1 MDFFNNIVSY
11 VSELSSLELSYMFV
25 IAFMFVLA
33 IIDLTVGVS
42 NDAVNFLS
50 SAVGSRAAKI
60 KHVLIVAAIGVFVG
74 ASFSSGMMDVAR
86 HGIFT
91 PGYFSFEKIM
101 CIYLAVVISDVF
113 LLDLFNSL
121 GLPTSTTVSMVFEL
135 LGASFITA
143 LISSSGAGLGMLN
156 TSKAMTIIISIFL
169 SVAIAF
175 VFGLI
180 VQWISRVIFTFHYR
194 KSKNLGRK
202 IGLYGGFASTS
213 IIYFML
219 VKGLK
224 GSTLKA
230 SLPLAVQNFV
240 FEDTTMFLLYSFIVL
255 TVLMQVLHWCKV
267 NVLKIVVLMGTF
279 SLAMAFA
286 GNDLVNF
293 IGVTLAGLESFQ
305 DFVANGA
312 GNAADF
318 LMTSLNP
325 AKFKGVP
332 GTPTAPGVSNPTN
345 VLFLIGAGA
354 VMVYA
359 LFTSKKARKVLQT
372 SIDLSSQQN
381 EENDMFGT
389 SSVARNLVRV
399 TTKMIDAVSRNTP
412 DGVKRWIG
420 KRFAPLE
427 EREDVAFD
435 LVRASVNLVLA
446 GLLIAV
452 GTSFQ
457 LPLSTTYVTF
467 MVGMG
472 SSLADRAW
480 SRESAVYRV
489 TGVVSVIG
497 GWFITAGAAF
507 IIAALV
513 ATILNYGGIVAM
525 YIMIAIVIY
534 LLIRS
539 HVNYNK
545 KKSEEKADEKM
556 DVILKSEN
564 QDEVWDNLKA
574 HTAETLAHTLTFSA
588 EAYKKM
594 FDSFSR
600 DALRPLKSTLIKIV
614 EEKALMKKQRR
625 AETRGL
631 QRIDQQMAFE
641 RSTWYHLCTNS
652 CQQMLNTLTRI
663 GEPMREHA
671 DNSFNPLS
679 KKYVEEFSPY
689 CNNVYKVLKD
699 INEIIATGDYT
710 NAEEVSTRA
719 KNLKHQ
725 LANLRKE
732 QTMRLH
738 QSNGSL
744 RMDFVYL
751 NLIQE
756 SHELLSEVR
765 NLLRGG
771 NKFFA
776 LQVTPSEEPKL

>member
-1 MDFFNNIVSY
+1 MDFINGILSY
-11 VSELSSLELSYMFV
+11 VSNLSSLELSYMFV
-25 IAFMFVLA
+25 VLFMFTLA

-50 SAVGSRAAKI
+50 AAVGSKAAKL
-60 KHVLIVAAIGVFVG
+60 KHVLLVAAVGVFVG

-86 HGIFT
+86 HGIFE
-91 PGYFSFEKIM
+91 PAFFSFSNIM

-143 LISSSGAGLGMLN
+143 IITSGGAGLGMLN
-156 TSKAMTIIISIFL
+156 TDRALTIIISIFL

-175 VFGLI
+175 IFGLV
-180 VQWISRVIFTFHYR
+180 VQWISRIIFTFHYR
-194 KSKNLGRK
+194 KNLGRK
-202 IGLYGGFASTS
+202 IGIYGGFATTA

-224 GSTLKA
+224 GSA
-230 SLPLAVQNFV
+230 IVDMLPDRIEHFV
-240 FEDTTMFLLYSFIVL
+240 FEETIYFLLVAFVFFTL
-255 TVLMQVLHWCKV
+255 LMQLLHWCRV

-293 IGVTLAGLESFQ
+293 IGVTLAGFESFK

-312 GNAADF
+312 GFTVDTF
-318 LMTSLNP
+318 MMDSLMPIDEGGEPNQ
-325 AKFKGVP
+325 
-332 GTPTAPGVSNPTN
+332 TPVF
-345 VLFLIGAGA
+345 FLIGAGA

-381 EENDMFGT
+381 EENEMFGT
-389 SSVARNLVRV
+389 SSIARNMVRSV
-399 TTKMIDAVSRNTP
+399 TKMVDAVSHKTPQRVKSWLNT
-412 DGVKRWIG
+412 
-420 KRFAPLE
+420 RFTPLE

-452 GTSFQ
+452 GTSFK

-480 SRESAVYRV
+480 GRESAVYRV
-489 TGVVSVIG
+489 TGVVSVVG

-507 IIAALV
+507 IIAAMV
-513 ATILNYGGIVAM
+513 ATVLNYGGIVAM
-525 YIMIAIVIY
+525 YIMIALVVY

-539 HVNYNK
+539 HINYNK
-545 KKSEEKADEKM
+545 KKSSEKVDEKM
-556 DVILKSEN
+556 LVVLKSEN
-564 QDEVWDNLKA
+564 QEEVWENLKS
-574 HTAETLAHTLTFSA
+574 HTAETLSHTLVFSA
-588 EAYKKM
+588 DTYKTM
-594 FDSFSR
+594 FESFSK
-600 DALRPLKSTLIKIV
+600 DALRPLKSSLIKIV

-631 QRIDQQMAFE
+631 QRIDQQLAFE
-641 RSTWYHLCTNS
+641 RGTWYHLCTNS

-663 GEPMREHA
+663 GEPMKEHA
-671 DNSFNPLS
+671 DNSFSPLS
-679 KKYVEEFSPY
+679 KMYIEEFSPFCRDIY
-689 CNNVYKVLKD
+689 NVLKD
-699 INEIIATGDYT
+699 INEIISTGNYSGS
-710 NAEEVSTRA
+710 EEVSARA
-719 KNLKHQ
+719 KHLKHT

-738 QSNGSL
+738 QNKGSL

-765 NLLRGG
+765 NLLRGS
-771 NKFFA
+771 NKLFA
-776 LQVTPSEEPKL
+776 PKGTNVTPEEEK

>member
-1 MDFFNNIVSY
+1 MDFLNGITSY
-11 VSELSSLELSYMFV
+11 FMGLSSVELSYLFV
-25 IAFMFVLA
+25 VLFMFTLA
-33 IIDLTVGVS
+33 VVDLTVGVS

-50 SAVGSRAAKI
+50 AAVGSKAAKI
-60 KHVLIVAAIGVFVG
+60 KHVLIVAAVGVFVG

-86 HGIFT
+86 HGIFD
-91 PGYFSFEKIM
+91 PSFFSFENVM

-135 LGASFITA
+135 LGASFMTAIIT
-143 LISSSGAGLGMLN
+143 SGGAGLEMLN
-156 TSKAMTIIISIFL
+156 TDRALTIIISIFL

-175 VFGLI
+175 VFGLV
-180 VQWISRVIFTFHYR
+180 VQWISRIFFTFHYR
-194 KSKNLGRK
+194 KNLGRK
-202 IGLYGGFASTS
+202 IGVYGGFATTA

-219 VKGLK
+219 IKGLK
-224 GSTLKA
+224 GSALI
-230 SLPLAVQNFV
+230 SYLPQNVYDMIYGDTVVFLLCAFV
-240 FEDTTMFLLYSFIVL
+240 FFSL
-255 TVLMQVLHWCKV
+255 LMQLLHWCKV

-293 IGVTLAGLESFQ
+293 IGVTLAGFESFN

-312 GNAADF
+312 GF
-318 LMTSLNP
+318 TIETFKMTSLMP
-325 AKFKGVP
+325 VEEGGVP
-332 GTPTAPGVSNPTN
+332 NRTPIYY
-345 VLFLIGAGA
+345 LIGAGA

-381 EENDMFGT
+381 EENEMFGT
-389 SSVARNLVRV
+389 SSIARNMVRAV
-399 TTKMIDAVSRNTP
+399 TKMVDAVSHKTP
-412 DGVKRWIG
+412 AGVKSWLN

-427 EREDVAFD
+427 EREDAAFD

-452 GTSFQ
+452 GTSLK

-480 SRESAVYRV
+480 GRESAVYRV
-489 TGVVSVIG
+489 TGVVSVVG

-513 ATILNYGGIVAM
+513 VTILNYGGVVAM
-525 YIMIAIVIY
+525 YIMIALVVY
-534 LLIRS
+534 LLVRS
-539 HVNYNK
+539 HINYNK
-545 KKSEEKADEKM
+545 KKSTEKADEKM
-556 DVILKSEN
+556 LVVLKSN
-564 QDEVWDNLKA
+564 DKDEVWDSLKS
-574 HTAETLAHTLTFSA
+574 HTADTLAHTLAFSA
-588 EAYKKM
+588 ETYKTM
-594 FDSFSR
+594 FESFSK
-600 DALRPLKSTLIKIV
+600 DALRPLKSSLIRIV
-614 EEKALMKKQRR
+614 EEKALMKKERR

-631 QRIDQQMAFE
+631 QRIDQQLAFE

-663 GEPMREHA
+663 GEPMKEHA
-671 DNSFNPLS
+671 DNSFSPLS
-679 KKYVEEFSPY
+679 KLYVEEFSPY
-689 CNNVYKVLKD
+689 CRDVYNVLKD
-699 INEIIATGDYT
+699 INDIIQTGNY
-710 NAEEVSTRA
+710 NGAEEVSSRA
-719 KNLKHQ
+719 KHLKHS

-738 QSNGSL
+738 QSDGSL

-765 NLLRGG
+765 NLLRGS

-776 LQVTPSEEPKL
+776 PVADSENKG

>member
-11 VSELSSLELSYMFV
+11 VSGLGSLELSYMFV
-25 IAFMFVLA
+25 IAFMFTLA

-60 KHVLIVAAIGVFVG
+60 KHVLIVAAVGVFVG

-86 HGIFT
+86 HGIFD
-91 PGYFSFEKIM
+91 PSFFTFQNVM

-143 LISSSGAGLGMLN
+143 LLSSSGQGLGMLN
-156 TSKAMTIIISIFL
+156 TDKAMTIIISIFL

-175 VFGLI
+175 IFGLV
-180 VQWISRVIFTFHYR
+180 VQWISRVIFTFHY
-194 KSKNLGRK
+194 KKNLGRK
-202 IGLYGGFASTS
+202 IGLYGGFASTA
-213 IIYFML
+213 ILYFMV

-224 GSTLKA
+224 GSSIKTM
-230 SLPLAVQNFV
+230 LPLAVQELV
-240 FEDTTMFLLYSFIVL
+240 FEDTTKFILCAFVVM
-255 TVLMQVLHWCKV
+255 TVLMQLLHWCKV

-305 DFVANGA
+305 TLVANG
-312 GNAADF
+312 GDIN
-318 LMTSLNP
+318 MTMGSLNLP
-325 AKFKGVP
+325 A
-332 GTPTAPGVSNPTN
+332 TTN
-345 VLFLIGAGA
+345 ILFLIGAGA

-389 SSVARNLVRV
+389 SSVARNLVRAV
-399 TTKMIDAVSRNTP
+399 TKLVDAVTKNTP
-412 DGVKRWIG
+412 DSVKRWIA

-452 GTSFQ
+452 GTSLK

-489 TGVVSVIG
+489 TGVVSVVG

-513 ATILNYGGIVAM
+513 GTILNYGGIVAM

-539 HVNYNK
+539 HIAYNK
-545 KKSEEKADEKM
+545 KKITEKVDEKM
-556 DVILKSEN
+556 NVILKSED
-564 QDEVWDNLKA
+564 QSEVWENLKA
-574 HTAETLAHTLTFSA
+574 HTAETLTHTLTFSA

-594 FDSFSR
+594 FESFSK

-625 AETRGL
+625 SETRGL

-671 DNSFNPLS
+671 DHSFNPLS
-679 KKYVEEFSPY
+679 KSYVEEFSPY
-689 CNNVYKVLKD
+689 CSDVYEVLND
-699 INEIIATGDYT
+699 INNIIATGDYT

-719 KNLKHQ
+719 KELKHK

-776 LQVTPSEEPKL
+776 LQVTTEVEPKL

>member
-1 MDFFNNIVSY
+1 MDFLNNIISY
-11 VSELSSLELSYMFV
+11 VSGLGSLELSYMFV
-25 IAFMFVLA
+25 IAFMFALA

-50 SAVGSRAAKI
+50 SAVGSRAASVKR
-60 KHVLIVAAIGVFVG
+60 VLIVAAVGVFVG

-86 HGIFT
+86 HGIFN
-91 PGYFSFEKIM
+91 PSFFTFQNVM

-143 LISSSGAGLGMLN
+143 LLSSSGQGLGMLN
-156 TSKAMTIIISIFL
+156 TDKAMTIIISIFL

-175 VFGLI
+175 VFGAV
-180 VQWISRVIFTFHYR
+180 VQWISRVVFTFHYR
-194 KSKNLGRK
+194 KNLGRK
-202 IGLYGGFASTS
+202 IGLFGGFASTA
-213 IIYFML
+213 IIYFMI

-224 GSTLKA
+224 GSSIKTM
-230 SLPLAVQNFV
+230 LPLAVQEFV
-240 FEDTTMFLLYSFIVL
+240 FEDTTKFILCAFVVL
-255 TVLMQVLHWCKV
+255 TVIMQLLHWCKV

-305 DFVANGA
+305 AFVANG
-312 GNAADF
+312 GDVT
-318 LMTSLNP
+318 MSMETLNMP
-325 AKFKGVP
+325 A
-332 GTPTAPGVSNPTN
+332 TTN
-345 VLFLIGAGA
+345 VLFLVGAGA

-381 EENDMFGT
+381 EENEMFGT
-389 SSVARNLVRV
+389 SSVARNLVRAV
-399 TTKMIDAVSRNTP
+399 TKLVDAVTKNTP
-412 DGVKRWIG
+412 DSVKQWIG
-420 KRFAPLE
+420 KRFTPLE

-435 LVRASVNLVLA
+435 LIRASVNLVLA

-452 GTSFQ
+452 GTSLK

-507 IIAALV
+507 LIAALV
-513 ATILNYGGIVAM
+513 ATVLNYGGVVAM

-539 HVNYNK
+539 HITYNK
-545 KKSEEKADEKM
+545 KKSTETVDEKM
-556 DVILKSEN
+556 NVILKSED
-564 QDEVWDNLKA
+564 QDEVWNNLKA
-574 HTAETLAHTLTFSA
+574 HTAETLTHTLAFSA

-594 FDSFSR
+594 FESFSK

-631 QRIDQQMAFE
+631 QRIDQQVAFE

-671 DNSFNPLS
+671 DHSFNPLS
-679 KKYVEEFSPY
+679 KSYVEEFSPY
-689 CNNVYKVLKD
+689 CNDVYKVL
-699 INEIIATGDYT
+699 NEINGIIASGDYS

-719 KNLKHQ
+719 KVLKHQ

-738 QSNGSL
+738 KSNGSL

-776 LQVTPSEEPKL
+776 LQVTSAEEPKL

>member
-60 KHVLIVAAIGVFVG
+60 KHVLIVAALGVFVG

-86 HGIFT
+86 HGIFN
-91 PGYFSFEKIM
+91 PSFFTFQNVM

-143 LISSSGAGLGMLN
+143 IIASGGAGTGMLN
-156 TSKAMTIIISIFL
+156 TGKAMEIIISIFL
-169 SVAIAF
+169 SVAVAF
-175 VFGLI
+175 IFGFI

-194 KSKNLGRK
+194 KNMGRK
-202 IGLYGGFASTS
+202 IGLYGGFASTA
-213 IIYFML
+213 IIYFMV
-219 VKGLK
+219 VKGMAKSNLK
-224 GSTLKA
+224 SA
-230 SLPLAVQNFV
+230 LPDFI
-240 FEDTTMFLLYSFIVL
+240 FTDTTTFILCTFVVM

-267 NVLKIVVLMGTF
+267 NVLKVVVLMGTF

-293 IGVTLAGLESFQ
+293 IGVTLAGLESFE
-305 DFVANGA
+305 G
-312 GNAADF
+312 
-318 LMTSLNP
+318 L
-325 AKFKGVP
+325 
-332 GTPTAPGVSNPTN
+332 VSNGGDVSLPIASLSGDSKTP
-345 VLFLIGAGA
+345 VFFLVAAGA
-354 VMVYA
+354 IMVYA

-381 EENDMFGT
+381 EESDMFGT
-389 SSVARNLVRV
+389 SSVARNLVRA
-399 TTKMIDAVSRNTP
+399 TTKLVDAVTRNTP
-412 DGVKRWIG
+412 AGVKKWIG
-420 KRFAPLE
+420 KRFTPLE

-452 GTSFQ
+452 GTSLK

-489 TGVVSVIG
+489 TGVVSVVG

-507 IIAALV
+507 MIAALV

-525 YIMIAIVIY
+525 YIMIAVVIY

-539 HVNYNK
+539 HINYNK
-545 KKSEEKADEKM
+545 KKSEEKVDEKM
-556 DVILKSEN
+556 NVILKSEN

-574 HTAETLAHTLTFSA
+574 HTAETLTHTLSFSA

-600 DALRPLKSTLIKIV
+600 DALRPLKSTLIRIV

-699 INEIIATGDYT
+699 INTIIATGDYT

-776 LQVTPSEEPKL
+776 LQVTTEDVEPKL

>member
-1 MDFFNNIVSY
+1 MDFLNNIISY
-11 VSELSSLELSYMFV
+11 VSDMGAAELSYLFV
-25 IAFMFVLA
+25 VIFMFSLA

-50 SAVGSRAAKI
+50 SAVGSKAAKI
-60 KHVLIVAAIGVFVG
+60 KHVLIVAALGIFIG
-74 ASFSSGMMDVAR
+74 ATFSSGMMDVAR
-86 HGIFT
+86 HGIFD
-91 PGYFSFEKIM
+91 PGFFSFRNVM

-143 LISSSGAGLGMLN
+143 LISRGGAGLGMLN
-156 TSKAMTIIISIFL
+156 TDRALTIIISIFL

-175 VFGLI
+175 LFGLL
-180 VQWISRVIFTFHYR
+180 VQWLSRIIFTFHY
-194 KSKNLGRK
+194 KKNLGRK
-202 IGLYGGFASTS
+202 IGLYGGFATTA
-213 IIYFML
+213 ILYFML
-219 VKGLK
+219 IKGLK
-224 GSTLKA
+224 GSALVGF
-230 SLPLAVQNFV
+230 LPESVHHLV
-240 FEDTTMFLLYSFIVL
+240 FEQTGLFLLYSFVFFTL
-255 TVLMQVLHWCKV
+255 LMQLLHFCKV
-267 NVLKIVVLMGTF
+267 NVLKIIVLMGTF

-293 IGVTLAGLESFQ
+293 IGVTLAGFESFK

-312 GNAADF
+312 GQVDTF
-318 LMTSLNP
+318 MMGSLNLP
-325 AKFKGVP
+325 AKTSV
-332 GTPTAPGVSNPTN
+332 V
-345 VLFLIGAGA
+345 FLIAAGA
-354 VMVYA
+354 IMVYA

-381 EENDMFGT
+381 EEGEMFGT
-389 SSVARNLVRV
+389 SSIARNMVR
-399 TTKMIDAVSRNTP
+399 AVSKLVDATMRNTP
-412 DGVKRWIG
+412 ESVKKWIG
-420 KRFAPLE
+420 KRFTPLE

-452 GTSFQ
+452 GTSLK

-480 SRESAVYRV
+480 GRESAVYRV
-489 TGVVSVIG
+489 TGVVSVVG

-513 ATILNYGGIVAM
+513 ATIMNYGGVVAM
-525 YIMIAIVIY
+525 YIMIALVVY
-534 LLIRS
+534 LLIHS
-539 HVNYNK
+539 HIQYNK
-545 KKSEEKADEKM
+545 KKSAEKVDEKM
-556 DVILKSEN
+556 LTILKSED
-564 QDEVWDNLKA
+564 QEEVWNNLVLHA
-574 HTAETLAHTLTFSA
+574 AETLTHTLTFSA
-588 EAYKKM
+588 KTYKKM
-594 FDSFSR
+594 FESFSK
-600 DALRPLKSTLIKIV
+600 DELRPLRSTLIKIV
-614 EEKALMKKQRR
+614 EEKAFMKKERR
-625 AETRGL
+625 SETRGL
-631 QRIDQQMAFE
+631 QRIEQNLAFE

-663 GEPMREHA
+663 GEPMKEHA
-671 DNSFNPLS
+671 ENSFSPLS
-679 KKYVEEFSPY
+679 KVYVDEFAPFCSDIY
-689 CNNVYKVLKD
+689 DVLKD
-699 INEIIATGDYT
+699 INDIIATGNY
-710 NAEEVSTRA
+710 NVAEEVSERA

-725 LANLRKE
+725 LANLRKV

-738 QSNGSL
+738 QSKGSL

-776 LQVTPSEEPKL
+776 PVTDDDVADKKL

>member
-1 MDFFNNIVSY
+1 MDIVSF
-11 VSELSSLELSYMFV
+11 VSNLSTVELSYMFV
-25 IAFMFVLA
+25 VLFMFTLA

-50 SAVGSRAAKI
+50 AAVGSKAAKI
-60 KHVLIVAAIGVFVG
+60 KHVLLVAAIGVFIG
-74 ASFSSGMMDVAR
+74 AAFSSGMMDVAR
-86 HGIFT
+86 HGIFD
-91 PGYFSFEKIM
+91 PSHFSFANVM

-135 LGASFITA
+135 LGASFMTA
-143 LISSSGAGLGMLN
+143 LLSSSDAGLGMLN
-156 TSKAMTIIISIFL
+156 TDRALTIIISIFL

-175 VFGLI
+175 IFGLI
-180 VQWISRVIFTFHYR
+180 VQWISRVIFAFHYR
-194 KSKNLGRK
+194 KHLGRK
-202 IGLYGGFASTS
+202 IGLYGGFATTA

-224 GSTLKA
+224 GSALVGL
-230 SLPLAVQNFV
+230 LPENVQHFV
-240 FEDTTMFLLYSFIVL
+240 FEDTMLFLLCAFTFFTL
-255 TVLMQVLHWCKV
+255 LMQVLHWCKV

-293 IGVTLAGLESFQ
+293 IGVTLAGFESFK

-312 GNAADF
+312 GAVDSF
-318 LMTSLNP
+318 MMSSLNLP
-325 AKFKGVP
+325 AKTSVW
-332 GTPTAPGVSNPTN
+332 
-345 VLFLIGAGA
+345 FLIGAGA
-354 VMVYA
+354 IMVYA

-372 SIDLSSQQN
+372 SIDLSSQQDEGN
-381 EENDMFGT
+381 EMFGT
-389 SSVARNLVRV
+389 SSIARNMVRV
-399 TTKMIDAVSRNTP
+399 VSKSVDVVSRKTP
-412 DGVKRWIG
+412 QGIKNWVN
-420 KRFAPLE
+420 KRFTPLE

-446 GLLIAV
+446 GLLIAL
-452 GTSFQ
+452 GTSLK

-480 SRESAVYRV
+480 GRESAVYRV
-489 TGVVSVIG
+489 TGVVSVVG

-507 IIAALV
+507 ILAALV
-513 ATILNYGGIVAM
+513 ATILNFGGVIAM
-525 YIMIAIVIY
+525 YVMIALVVY
-534 LLIRS
+534 LLVRS
-539 HVNYNK
+539 HINYNK
-545 KKSEEKADEKM
+545 KKSAEKVDEKM
-556 DVILKSEN
+556 NVVLKSDDKE
-564 QDEVWDNLKA
+564 EVWGNLKEHA
-574 HTAETLAHTLTFSA
+574 AETLTHTLGFSA
-588 EAYKKM
+588 ETYRVM
-594 FDSFSR
+594 FEAFSKDS
-600 DALRPLKSTLIKIV
+600 LRPLKSALIKIV
-614 EEKALMKKQRR
+614 EEKAFMKKERR
-625 AETRGL
+625 SETRGL
-631 QRIDQQMAFE
+631 QRIDQQLAFE

-663 GEPMREHA
+663 GEPMKEHA
-671 DNSFNPLS
+671 DNSFSPLS
-679 KKYVEEFSPY
+679 KIYVEEFSPY
-689 CNNVYKVLKD
+689 CRDVYNVLKD
-699 INEIIATGDYT
+699 INEIIASGDYSS
-710 NAEEVSTRA
+710 AEEVSSRA
-719 KNLKHQ
+719 KSLKHA

-738 QSNGSL
+738 QSEGSL

-765 NLLRGG
+765 NLLRGS

-776 LQVTPSEEPKL
+776 AQPSSVPAQDLRL

>member
-1 MDFFNNIVSY
+1 MDFFNNIISY
-11 VSELSSLELSYMFV
+11 ISGLGSVELSYMFV

-60 KHVLIVAAIGVFVG
+60 KHVLIVAAVGVFVG
-74 ASFSSGMMDVAR
+74 AAFSSGMMDVAR
-86 HGIFT
+86 HGIFD
-91 PGYFSFEKIM
+91 PGFFTFKNVM

-143 LISSSGAGLGMLN
+143 LLSSSGEGLGMLN
-156 TSKAMTIIISIFL
+156 TDRAMTIIISIFL

-194 KSKNLGRK
+194 KNLSAK
-202 IGLYGGFASTS
+202 IGLFGGFASTA
-213 IIYFML
+213 IIYFMI

-224 GSTLKA
+224 GSSLKA
-230 SLPLAVQNFV
+230 MLPANVQEFV
-240 FEDTTMFLLYSFIVL
+240 FEETGMFILCAFVVL
-255 TVLMQVLHWCKV
+255 TCLMQLLHFCKV
-267 NVLKIVVLMGTF
+267 NVLKVVVLMGTF

-293 IGVTLAGLESFQ
+293 IGVTLAGLESFLT
-305 DFVANGA
+305 FVDNG
-312 GNAADF
+312 GDVS
-318 LMTSLNP
+318 MSMGSLNLP
-325 AKFKGVP
+325 AK
-332 GTPTAPGVSNPTN
+332 TN
-345 VLFLIGAGA
+345 ILFLIGAGA

-381 EENDMFGT
+381 EEGELFGT
-389 SSVARNLVRV
+389 SSVARNLVRAV
-399 TTKMIDAVSRNTP
+399 TKMVDAVLRNTP
-412 DGVKRWIG
+412 ESVKKWVG

-452 GTSFQ
+452 GTSLK

-480 SRESAVYRV
+480 GRESAVYRV

-513 ATILNYGGIVAM
+513 ATVMNYGGIYAM
-525 YIMIAIVIY
+525 YVMIAVVIY

-539 HVNYNK
+539 HINYNK
-545 KKSEEKADEKM
+545 KKSAEKVDEKM
-556 DVILKSEN
+556 NIILKSDN
-564 QDEVWDNLKA
+564 QDEVWHNLKGHA
-574 HTAETLAHTLTFSA
+574 AETLTHTLEFSA

-594 FDSFSR
+594 FDSFSK

-625 AETRGL
+625 SETRGL
-631 QRIDQQMAFE
+631 QRIDQQVAFE

-671 DNSFNPLS
+671 DHSFNPLS
-679 KKYVEEFSPY
+679 QSYVDEFSPY
-689 CNNVYKVLKD
+689 CRDVYYVLKD
-699 INEIIATGDYT
+699 INEIIATGDYST
-710 NAEEVSTRA
+710 AEEVSTRA
-719 KNLKHQ
+719 KNLKHK

-732 QTMRLH
+732 QTLRLH
-738 QSNGSL
+738 QSGGSL

-765 NLLRGG
+765 NLLRGS

-776 LQVTPSEEPKL
+776 LQVTSTEEPRL

>member
-1 MDFFNNIVSY
+1 MNDIISY
-11 VSELSSLELSYMFV
+11 VSGMSTIELSYLFV
-25 IAFMFVLA
+25 VLFMFTLA

-50 SAVGSRAAKI
+50 SAVGSKAAKI
-60 KHVLIVAAIGVFVG
+60 KHVLLVAAVGIFVG

-86 HGIFT
+86 HGIFD
-91 PGYFSFEKIM
+91 PSFFSFENVM
-101 CIYLAVVISDVF
+101 CVYLAVVISDVF

-135 LGASFITA
+135 LGASFVTA
-143 LISSSGAGLGMLN
+143 LISSGGSGLAMLN
-156 TSKAMTIIISIFL
+156 TDRALTIIISIFL

-180 VQWISRVIFTFHYR
+180 VQWISRIVFTFHFR
-194 KSKNLGRK
+194 KNLAGK
-202 IGLYGGFASTS
+202 IGIYGGIATTA

-219 VKGLK
+219 IKGLK
-224 GSTLKA
+224 GSALIGFLPA
-230 SLPLAVQNFV
+230 SLSHLIFEETSFFLLCAFV
-240 FEDTTMFLLYSFIVL
+240 FFTI
-255 TVLMQVLHWCKV
+255 LMQLLHFCKV

-293 IGVTLAGLESFQ
+293 IGVTLAGFESFK

-312 GNAADF
+312 GQVETF
-318 LMTSLNP
+318 MMGSLNLP
-325 AKFKGVP
+325 AKTSVF
-332 GTPTAPGVSNPTN
+332 
-345 VLFLIGAGA
+345 FLVAAGA
-354 VMVYA
+354 IMVYA

-372 SIDLSSQQN
+372 SIDLSSQQDDGN
-381 EENDMFGT
+381 EMFGT
-389 SSVARNLVRV
+389 SSVARNMVRAVSKLV
-399 TTKMIDAVSRNTP
+399 DAVTRNTP
-412 DGVKRWIG
+412 ASVKKWIG

-446 GLLIAV
+446 GLLIAL
-452 GTSFQ
+452 GTSLK

-480 SRESAVYRV
+480 GRESAVYRV
-489 TGVVSVIG
+489 TGVVSVVG

-507 IIAALV
+507 IIAAFV
-513 ATILNYGGIVAM
+513 ATIMNYGGLVAM
-525 YIMIAIVIY
+525 YIMIALVIY
-534 LLIRS
+534 LLIHS
-539 HVNYNK
+539 HIAYNK
-545 KKSEEKADEKM
+545 KKSQEKVDEKM
-556 DVILKSEN
+556 VVILKSEN
-564 QDEVWDNLKA
+564 QDEVWENLVSHA
-574 HTAETLAHTLTFSA
+574 ADTLTHTLSFSA
-588 EAYKKM
+588 DTYKKM
-594 FDSFSR
+594 YDSFSK
-600 DALRPLKSTLIKIV
+600 DALRPLKSSLIRIV
-614 EEKALMKKQRR
+614 EEKAFMKKERR

-631 QRIDQQMAFE
+631 QRLEQNLAYE

-663 GEPMREHA
+663 GEPMKEHA
-671 DNSFNPLS
+671 DNSFTPMS
-679 KKYVEEFSPY
+679 HVYVEEFTPF
-689 CNNVYKVLKD
+689 CRDIYKVLKD
-699 INEIIATGDYT
+699 INTIIETGDFST
-710 NAEEVSTRA
+710 ADEVSSRA
-719 KNLKHQ
+719 KDLKHE
-725 LANLRKE
+725 LATLRKT

-738 QSNGSL
+738 QSKGSL

-765 NLLRGG
+765 NLLRGS
-771 NKFFA
+771 KKLFA
-776 LQVTPSEEPKL
+776 PVTEE

>member
-1 MDFFNNIVSY
+1 MEFFDNIISY
-11 VSELSSLELSYMFV
+11 ISGLGSIELSYMFV

-50 SAVGSRAAKI
+50 SAVGSKAAKI
-60 KHVLIVAAIGVFVG
+60 KHVLIVAAVGVFVG

-86 HGIFT
+86 HGIFD
-91 PGYFSFEKIM
+91 PSFFTFENVM

-143 LISSSGAGLGMLN
+143 LLASSGEGLGMLN
-156 TSKAMTIIISIFL
+156 TDRAMTIIISIFL

-175 VFGLI
+175 IFGLI

-194 KSKNLGRK
+194 KNLGRK
-202 IGLYGGFASTS
+202 IGLYGGFASTA
-213 IIYFML
+213 ILYFMI
-219 VKGLK
+219 VKGMK
-224 GSTLKA
+224 GSSLKA
-230 SLPLAVQNFV
+230 MLPVVVQNFV
-240 FEDTTMFLLYSFIVL
+240 FEDTAKFILCAFVVM
-255 TVLMQVLHWCKV
+255 TVLMQLLHWCKV

-305 DFVANGA
+305 TFVSQG
-312 GNAADF
+312 GEVG
-318 LMTSLNP
+318 MTMESLNLP
-325 AKFKGVP
+325 A
-332 GTPTAPGVSNPTN
+332 TTN
-345 VLFLIGAGA
+345 ILFLIGAGA

-381 EENDMFGT
+381 EENEMFGT
-389 SSVARNLVRV
+389 SSVARNLVRAV
-399 TTKMIDAVSRNTP
+399 TKMSDAVIRNTP
-412 DGVKRWIG
+412 DVVKNWVG
-420 KRFAPLE
+420 KRFTPLE

-452 GTSFQ
+452 GTSLK

-480 SRESAVYRV
+480 GRESAVYRV

-513 ATILNYGGIVAM
+513 ATVMNYGGIVAM

-534 LLIRS
+534 LLVRS
-539 HVNYNK
+539 HINYNK
-545 KKSEEKADEKM
+545 KKSAEKVDEKM
-556 DVILKSEN
+556 NVILKSEN

-574 HTAETLAHTLTFSA
+574 HTAETLSHTLSFSA

-594 FDSFSR
+594 FESFSK
-600 DALRPLKSTLIKIV
+600 DALRPLKSTLIRIV

-625 AETRGL
+625 FETRGL

-679 KKYVEEFSPY
+679 KSYVEEFSPY
-689 CNNVYKVLKD
+689 CTNVYKVLKD
-699 INEIIATGDYT
+699 ITDIIATGDYT

-776 LQVTPSEEPKL
+776 LQVTAAEEPKL

>member
-1 MDFFNNIVSY
+1 MDFINGILSY
-11 VSELSSLELSYMFV
+11 VSNLSSVELSYMFV
-25 IAFMFVLA
+25 VLFMFTLA

-50 SAVGSRAAKI
+50 AAVGSKAAKL
-60 KHVLIVAAIGVFVG
+60 KHVLLVAAVGVFVG

-86 HGIFT
+86 HGIFE
-91 PGYFSFEKIM
+91 PAFFSFSNIM

-143 LISSSGAGLGMLN
+143 IITSGGAGLGMLN
-156 TSKAMTIIISIFL
+156 TDRALTIIISIFL

-175 VFGLI
+175 IFGLV
-180 VQWISRVIFTFHYR
+180 VQWISRILFTFHYR
-194 KSKNLGRK
+194 KNLGRK
-202 IGLYGGFASTS
+202 IGIYGGFATTA

-224 GSTLKA
+224 GSA
-230 SLPLAVQNFV
+230 IVDMLPDRIEHFV
-240 FEDTTMFLLYSFIVL
+240 FEETIYFLLVAFVFFTL
-255 TVLMQVLHWCKV
+255 LMQLLHWCRV

-293 IGVTLAGLESFQ
+293 IGVTLAGFESFK

-312 GNAADF
+312 GLTVDTF
-318 LMTSLNP
+318 MMDSLMPIDEGGQANQ
-325 AKFKGVP
+325 
-332 GTPTAPGVSNPTN
+332 TPVF
-345 VLFLIGAGA
+345 FLIGAGA

-381 EENDMFGT
+381 EENEMFGT
-389 SSVARNLVRV
+389 SSIARNMVRSV
-399 TTKMIDAVSRNTP
+399 TKMVDAVSHKTPQRVKSWLNT
-412 DGVKRWIG
+412 
-420 KRFAPLE
+420 RFTPLE

-452 GTSFQ
+452 GTSFK

-480 SRESAVYRV
+480 GRESAVYRV
-489 TGVVSVIG
+489 TGVVSVVG

-507 IIAALV
+507 IIAAMV
-513 ATILNYGGIVAM
+513 ATVLNYGGIVAM
-525 YIMIAIVIY
+525 YIMIALVVY

-539 HVNYNK
+539 HINYNK
-545 KKSEEKADEKM
+545 KKSSEKVDEKM
-556 DVILKSEN
+556 LVVLKSEN
-564 QDEVWDNLKA
+564 QDEVWENLKS
-574 HTAETLAHTLTFSA
+574 HTAETLSHTLVFSA
-588 EAYKKM
+588 DTYKTM
-594 FDSFSR
+594 FESFSK
-600 DALRPLKSTLIKIV
+600 DALRPLKSSLIKIV

-631 QRIDQQMAFE
+631 QRIDQQLAFE
-641 RSTWYHLCTNS
+641 RGTWYHLCTNS

-663 GEPMREHA
+663 GEPMKEHA
-671 DNSFNPLS
+671 DNSFSPLS
-679 KKYVEEFSPY
+679 KMYIEEFSPFCRDIY
-689 CNNVYKVLKD
+689 NVLKD
-699 INEIIATGDYT
+699 INEIISTGNYSGS
-710 NAEEVSTRA
+710 EEVSARA
-719 KNLKHQ
+719 KHLKHT

-738 QSNGSL
+738 QNKGSL

-765 NLLRGG
+765 NLLRGS
-771 NKFFA
+771 NKLFA
-776 LQVTPSEEPKL
+776 PKGTNVTPEEEK